1 MWGQA
6 PELGFEMVTFLT
18 FLARYGIGGGASP
31 RRRMPKGALMSGFET
46 PPRGRRLCPRRR
58 AVDRAGSDFLSKN
71 RLQHV
76 ALEIAGAAEELF
88 FAFCEANSRLPFL
101 LNERNET
108 HEVRDL
114 KEPVSPRPHVLREFP
129 VVAVARRHGFVDEV
143 RYDGLAAI
151 VIHFYLEVRNSMEI
165 RGVEEFGNAHLELGD
180 DLFLGGYE
188 FLVDADAS
196 IAKWRF
202 PGESHHRGKYTVAH
216 FPSHVFV
223 AVLSPDKRSGMKA
236 KVWQPHPGKCFVKFA
251 DGFVYALLLIMS
263 DKRHDVKPRVGTGK
277 WKVAGF
283 VNEYAQSR
291 VVGHGCK
298 ARAAGCPPLKA
309 KNFLRVSVT
318 PAFRPS
324 SVRILP
330 NSAAWRKGGAA
341 RNLPQQPCGH
351 E

>member
-1 MWGQA
+1 MN
-6 PELGFEMVTFLT
+6 
-18 FLARYGIGGGASP
+18 
-31 RRRMPKGALMSGFET
+31 
-46 PPRGRRLCPRRR
+46 
-58 AVDRAGSDFLSKN
+58 RAGSDFLSKN

-196 IAKWRF
+196 IAEWRLCSESCCWSWLQSESGGM
-202 PGESHHRGKYTVAH
+202 PAAQGEELSPRLGD
-216 FPSHVFV
+216 PSLSAFV
-223 AVLSPDKRSGMKA
+223 A
-236 KVWQPHPGKCFVKFA
+236 C
-251 DGFVYALLLIMS
+251 
-263 DKRHDVKPRVGTGK
+263 
-277 WKVAGF
+277 
-283 VNEYAQSR
+283 
-291 VVGHGCK
+291 
-298 ARAAGCPPLKA
+298 
-309 KNFLRVSVT
+309 
-318 PAFRPS
+318 
-324 SVRILP
+324 ILP
-330 NSAAWRKGGAA
+330 NS
-341 RNLPQQPCGH
+341 C
-351 E
+351 

>member
-1 MWGQA
+1 M
-6 PELGFEMVTFLT
+6 
-18 FLARYGIGGGASP
+18 S
-31 RRRMPKGALMSGFET
+31 KGALMSGIEK

-76 ALEIAGAAEELF
+76 APEIAGAAEELF
-88 FAFCEANSRLPFL
+88 LAFCEANSRLPFL
-101 LNERNET
+101 FNERNET

-151 VIHFYLEVRNSMEI
+151 VI
-165 RGVEEFGNAHLELGD
+165 
-180 DLFLGGYE
+180 
-188 FLVDADAS
+188 
-196 IAKWRF
+196 RF
-202 PGESHHRGKYTVAH
+202 
-216 FPSHVFV
+216 
-223 AVLSPDKRSGMKA
+223 
-236 KVWQPHPGKCFVKFA
+236 
-251 DGFVYALLLIMS
+251 ALLLIMS

-283 VNEYAQSR
+283 VHEYAQSR

-324 SVRILP
+324 SVRIVP
-330 NSAAWRKGGAA
+330 NSAACRKEGARVPATGGT
-341 RNLPQQPCGH
+341 PVVPVVGT
-351 E
+351 

>member
-1 MWGQA
+1 M
-6 PELGFEMVTFLT
+6 
-18 FLARYGIGGGASP
+18 
-31 RRRMPKGALMSGFET
+31 
-46 PPRGRRLCPRRR
+46 
-58 AVDRAGSDFLSKN
+58 DRAMSDFLFEY
-71 RLQHV
+71 RPQLV
-76 ALEIAGAAEELF
+76 AFEIPSSTEEFLL
-88 FAFCEANSRLPFL
+88 ALCESNSRLQL
-101 LNERNET
+101 LCYERNGT
-108 HEVRDL
+108 HEISDL
-114 KEPVSPRPHVLREFP
+114 KEPVFVWSYILREFP

-324 SVRILP
+324 SVRIVP
-330 NSAAWRKGGAA
+330 NSAACRKEGARVGWVA
-341 RNLPQQPCGH
+341 HWDMNKRWGQIEAAQ
-351 E
+351 